1 MNVTLTG
8 VFIAGLLSFFS
19 PCVIPIIPMYVGFLA
34 GDFDENGPN
43 KKKMYINAIG
53 FFIGLM
59 SVFILLGATA
69 TAIGGF
75 LLDKSTVIRKALGVV
90 VIFFGIFQ
98 LGIIKPSFLMK
109 ERKMR
114 VKIKSASFGTAVL
127 MGAAFSFG
135 WTPCVGP
142 ILGTVL
148 ALAANSKT
156 LSVGIIYLIVYT
168 IGFAIPFALS
178 TLLMGQMTRW
188 LESIGKYLHIIKFA
202 TGIILIGVGYLIYSN
217 QLIRLTTLFS

>member
-8 VFIAGLLSFFS
+8 VFIAGILSFFS
-19 PCVIPIIPMYVGFLA
+19 PCVIPLIPMYVGFLA
-34 GDFDENGPN
+34 GDFDDDGPN

-69 TAIGGF
+69 TALGGF
-75 LLDKSTVIRKALGVV
+75 LLDKSTIIRKVLGVV

-114 VKIKSASFGTAVL
+114 VKMKSASFGTAVV

-156 LSVGIIYLIVYT
+156 LNVGIMYLIVYT

-188 LESIGKYLHIIKFA
+188 LESISKYLHVIKFI
-202 TGIILIGVGYLIYSN
+202 TGIILIAVGYLIYSN
-217 QLIRLTTLFS
+217 QLGQITSLFS

>member
-8 VFIAGLLSFFS
+8 VFVAGLLSFFS
-19 PCVIPIIPMYVGFLA
+19 PCVIPLIPMYVGFLA
-34 GDFDENGPN
+34 GDFDEDGPS
-43 KKKMYINAIG
+43 KQKMYLNAIG

-69 TAIGGF
+69 TALGSF
-75 LLDKSTVIRKALGVV
+75 LLDKSTIIRQILGIV

-114 VKIKSASFGTAVL
+114 IKMKRSGFGTAVV

-142 ILGTVL
+142 ILGAVL
-148 ALAANSKT
+148 ALAANSST
-156 LSVGIIYLIVYT
+156 LAVGISYLIVYT

-188 LESIGKYLHIIKFA
+188 LESISKYLPIVKII
-202 TGIILIGVGYLIYSN
+202 TGIMLIVIGYLIFSN
-217 QLIRLTTLFS
+217 QVSQMTYLFS

>member
-19 PCVIPIIPMYVGFLA
+19 PCVIPLIPMYVGFLA
-34 GDFDENGPN
+34 GDFDDDGPN
-43 KKKMYINAIG
+43 KKKMYINALG

-69 TAIGGF
+69 TALGGF
-75 LLDKSTVIRKALGVV
+75 LLDKSTIIRKVLGVV

-114 VKIKSASFGTAVL
+114 VKMKRAGFGTAVV

-156 LSVGIIYLIVYT
+156 LNVGILYLIVYT

-188 LESIGKYLHIIKFA
+188 LESISKYLHIIKIV
-202 TGIILIGVGYLIYSN
+202 TGIVLIAVGYLIYSN
-217 QLIRLTTLFS
+217 QLGQLTSLFS

>member
-19 PCVIPIIPMYVGFLA
+19 PCVIPLIPMYVGFLA
-34 GDFDENGPN
+34 GDFDDDGPN

-69 TAIGGF
+69 TALGGF
-75 LLDKSTVIRKALGVV
+75 LLDKSTIIRKVLGVV

-109 ERKMR
+109 ERKMK
-114 VKIKSASFGTAVL
+114 VKMNRAGFGTAVV

-156 LSVGIIYLIVYT
+156 LSVGIMYLIVYT

-188 LESIGKYLHIIKFA
+188 LESIGKYLHIVKII
-202 TGIILIGVGYLIYSN
+202 TGIILIAVGYLIYSN
-217 QLIRLTTLFS
+217 QLSQLTSLFS

>member
-19 PCVIPIIPMYVGFLA
+19 PCVIPLIPMYVGFLA
-34 GDFDENGPN
+34 GDFDEDGPSRR
-43 KKKMYINAIG
+43 KTYINALG

-69 TAIGGF
+69 TALGGF
-75 LLDKSTVIRKALGVV
+75 LLDKSTIIRQIMGVV

-114 VKIKSASFGTAVL
+114 VKMKRSGFGTAVV

-148 ALAANSKT
+148 ALAANSST
-156 LSVGIIYLIVYT
+156 LSSGIIYLIVYT

-178 TLLMGQMTRW
+178 TLLMGQMTKW
-188 LESIGKYLHIIKFA
+188 LESIGKYLHIVKFV
-202 TGIILIGVGYLIYSN
+202 TGIILIAVGYLIYSN
-217 QLIRLTTLFS
+217 QLGQITSMFS

>member
-19 PCVIPIIPMYVGFLA
+19 PCVIPLIPMYVGFLA
-34 GDFDENGPN
+34 GDFDEDGPN
-43 KKKMYINAIG
+43 NKKMYINAIG

-59 SVFILLGATA
+59 SVFILMGATA

-75 LLDKSTVIRKALGVV
+75 LLDKSIIIRKVLGVV

-109 ERKMR
+109 ERKMK
-114 VKIKSASFGTAVL
+114 VKMKKASFGTAVV

-156 LSVGIIYLIVYT
+156 LSVGMMYLIVYT

-188 LESIGKYLHIIKFA
+188 LQSIGKYLHIVKII
-202 TGIILIGVGYLIYSN
+202 TGMILIVVGYLIYNN
-217 QLIRLTTLFS
+217 QLSQITSLFS